1 MITDIGVDSQMER
14 LSVMA
19 RLCDK
24 ALAKERFL
32 PQWDDA
38 GARASP
44 KLEIPQRL
52 IEHLHRLGATAA
64 RRCFHAVNGAH
75 FLHFVLKFPL
85 IYGV

>member
-24 ALAKERFL
+24 ALSNERFL

-38 GARASP
+38 
-44 KLEIPQRL
+44 QRL

-85 IYGV
+85 ISGV